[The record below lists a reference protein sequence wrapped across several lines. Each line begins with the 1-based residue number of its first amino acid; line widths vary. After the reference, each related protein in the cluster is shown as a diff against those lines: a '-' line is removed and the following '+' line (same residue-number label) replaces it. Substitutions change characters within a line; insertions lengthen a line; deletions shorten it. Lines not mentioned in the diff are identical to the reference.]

1 MTNDDII
8 TELLAI
14 RARCDAAIER
24 LRAASAKPANTNAN
38 PITYMKLNEFATR
51 WQTSRSTLHKRI
63 GEGLP
68 VCGEAHD
75 RRIKV
80 VDGDAWMEKR
90 TKRKVA

>member
-1 MTNDDII
+1 MTNEDII
-8 TELLAI
+8 VELLAI
-14 RARCDAAIER
+14 RARCDEAITK
-24 LRAASAKPANTNAN
+24 LRAAPAQPANTNA
-38 PITYMKLNEFATR
+38 ITYMKLNEFAAR

-90 TKRKVA
+90 TKRRAP

>member
-1 MTNDDII
+1 MTHEDII

-14 RARCDAAIER
+14 RARVDETIAK
-24 LRAASAKPANTNAN
+24 LRAEPAAPANTN
-38 PITYMKLNEFATR
+38 PITYMKLNEVAAR
-51 WQTSRSTLHKRI
+51 WQTSRSTLRKRI

-80 VDGDAWMEKR
+80 VDGDAWMGKR
-90 TKRKVA
+90 TKRRAP